1 MNQTILTAQ
10 CTDRGDP
17 TAIITYSLPSTLANS
32 PQYFTMSQGTGEVK
46 LAVDSLTLE
55 DGRRYDARIRCS
67 SSTYSVTAS
76 LRVHYQLKN
85 EFSPVFSISNQLQFF
100 FTENN
105 DISGDNAVIYD
116 FNATDN
122 DRGACGSI
130 SYSIT
135 SRNADL
141 FQIDSTTGVLSFVGP
156 LDRET
161 RDQHTVLIQ
170 ASNPLCPTNEV
181 NRIAHSSVDIR
192 VEDANDTPPQF
203 TQVFYNANIR
213 ENTEG
218 RRFLLKVIC
227 SDPDTNSQVSYFLQD
242 PRPDPFFVDHEGN
255 VFVEEP
261 FDYETTP
268 SFSFLVFCRDER
280 GSEGQVDNATVNVA
294 IIPVNE
300 YRPTF
305 TPTSLVV
312 TLPDI
317 APGGTVIVAPVEQ
330 DSNALK
336 TYTVTDKDR
345 GSNHGEYNFTISF
358 TDGSNYSENF
368 DFDYKTGIIRLK
380 RKFVKTVCGQD
391 NGGTSAR
398 IRARITACDIQNLS
412 SCEIL
417 NVQLFILTSN
427 CSVYFPRNSTD
438 ISVSELTPSGESILS
453 FPCEDHSSHTNKTVT
468 ILSPNDK
475 DSNTHFSYNS
485 KSGNLYLSAPLDYE
499 VKDVFSIQLICKN
512 DYNTTA
518 SVHVV
523 VSVLPENEYRP
534 VFDESVYIVRLD
546 DPVATLP
553 LSIEQIHANDRD
565 RGVGGNLTYS
575 LAEPSQYFTI
585 SPDGQLLLSQI
596 LPESETLFWIV
607 AIVSDGEFSAN
618 ATIIIATSS
627 QSMEAEDSEY
637 RVLVIVFSATLIFV
651 VILLLLS
658 WLLVCH
664 LLCRRSRKKRVGH
677 TFSEPNNRQ
686 NL

>member
-1 MNQTILTAQ
+1 M
-10 CTDRGDP
+10 
-17 TAIITYSLPSTLANS
+17 
-32 PQYFTMSQGTGEVK
+32 K

-67 SSTYSVTAS
+67 SSAYSSDVTAS
-76 LRVHYQLKN
+76 LRVHYRLKN
-85 EFSPVFSISNQLQFF
+85 EFSPVFSISNQLQLF

-105 DISGDNAVIYD
+105 DISGDNAIIYD

-122 DRGACGSI
+122 DRGACGLI

-141 FQIDSTTGVLSFVGP
+141 FQINSTTGVLSFVWP

-161 RDQHTVLIQ
+161 RDQYTVLIQ
-170 ASNPLCPTNEV
+170 ASNPLCPTDEV
-181 NRIAHSSVDIR
+181 NRIARSSVDIR
-192 VEDANDTPPQF
+192 VVDANDTPPQF
-203 TQVFYNANIR
+203 TQVLYNANIS
-213 ENTEG
+213 ENTKG
-218 RRFLLKVIC
+218 RHLLLKVVC
-227 SDPDTNSQVSYFLQD
+227 NDPDTNSQVSYFLQD
-242 PRPDPFFVDHEGN
+242 PRPDPFFMDHEGN
-255 VFVEEP
+255 IFVEET

-280 GSEGQVDNATVNVA
+280 GSEGQVGNATVNVA

-305 TPTSLVV
+305 MPSSLVV
-312 TLPDI
+312 TLLDI

-330 DSNALK
+330 DSNAMK

-358 TDGSNYSENF
+358 TDGSNYSENL
-368 DFDYKTGIIRLK
+368 DFHYKTGILRLK
-380 RKFVKTVCGQD
+380 QKFVKTACGQD
-391 NGGTSAR
+391 NGGGISAR
-398 IRARITACDIQNLS
+398 ISVRITACDIQNLP

-417 NVQLFILTSN
+417 NVELFVLTSN
-427 CSVYFPRNSTD
+427 CTVYFPRNSTD
-438 ISVSELTPSGESILS
+438 ISVSELTPSGEIILS
-453 FPCEDHSSHTNKTVT
+453 LPCEDHSNYTNKTVT
-468 ILSPNDK
+468 ISSPNNDN
-475 DSNTHFSYNS
+475 DSNKHFAYNS

-518 SVHVV
+518 SVHVA

-546 DPVATLP
+546 DQVETLP
-553 LSIEQIHANDRD
+553 LSIEQITANDRD

-627 QSMEAEDSEY
+627 QSVKAEDSEY
-637 RVLVIVFSATLIFV
+637 YTVLVVVFSATFIFV

-658 WLLVCH
+658 WSLVCH
-664 LLCRRSRKKRVGH
+664 LLCRRSRKKRVRH